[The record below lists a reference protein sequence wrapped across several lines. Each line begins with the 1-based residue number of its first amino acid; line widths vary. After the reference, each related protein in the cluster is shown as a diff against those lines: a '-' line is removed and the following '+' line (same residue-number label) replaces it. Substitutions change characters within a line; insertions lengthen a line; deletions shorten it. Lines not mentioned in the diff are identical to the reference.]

1 MSLRKKQQMAVSE
14 SFLRWWTYW

>member
-1 MSLRKKQQMAVSE
+1 MAVSE